1 MKRQRFRFKLAALL
15 LIGLLALSGIYGVH
29 SVREYGTRLIQE
41 QAAETSAAEVGET
54 PSEAA
59 EAAGREEGDAP
70 PSEAPP
76 GNPDGSS
83 SPARRKAPGKRK
95 HLPRIP
101 RNGAESTL
109 PPRTVNNLIYS

>member
-1 MKRQRFRFKLAALL
+1 MKRQRLRFKLAALL

-29 SVREYGTRLIQE
+29 SVSEYGTRLIQE
-41 QAAETSAAEVGET
+41 QAAETSAAEGGET

-83 SPARRKAPGKRK
+83 SPAPEESPGEAETPSPDSTEWRR
-95 HLPRIP
+95 
-101 RNGAESTL
+101 
-109 PPRTVNNLIYS
+109 IYSPSSDSDQPDL